1 MFKKLF
7 LMMVATAVAALLLA
21 QTQATYA
28 HGHLE
33 VGKYEL
39 VIGFKNEP
47 AFNGEL
53 NGLDLRVTNS
63 ETGEPVTGL
72 ADTLQA
78 ELTFGSSSRVLEIR
92 GVWGQD
98 GAYTA
103 DVLPVEAGDY
113 TWRIFG
119 DIEGTPVDVSMTSS
133 PDTFSAVRAKTDIA
147 FPTAELTASELAE
160 KAEAA
165 AGSAQTAMIIA
176 VIGLL
181 VGIAGLVVGFLGFRA
196 AKG

>member
-1 MFKKLF
+1 MFKKAMF
-7 LMMVATAVAALLLA
+7 MMATAVAVFLFA
-21 QTQATYA
+21 QIELTHA

-33 VGKYEL
+33 VDKYEL
-39 VIGFKNEP
+39 TIGFKNEP
-47 AFNGEL
+47 AYNGEP
-53 NGLDLRVTNS
+53 NGLDLRVVNT
-63 ETGEPVTGL
+63 ETDEPVTGL

-78 ELTFGSSSRVLEIR
+78 ELIFGSSNRVLDIR
-92 GVWGQD
+92 AVWGQD

-103 DVLPVEAGDY
+103 DIFPVQEGDY

-119 DIEGTPVDVSMTSS
+119 EIEGVPVDVSMTSS
-133 PDTFSAVRAKTDIA
+133 PDTFSPIRSKADIA
-147 FPTAELTASELAE
+147 FPEAEMSTGELLE

-165 AGSAQTAMIIA
+165 ASSAQTAMIVA

>member
-1 MFKKLF
+1 MFKKAIF
-7 LMMVATAVAALLLA
+7 MMATAVAVFLFA
-21 QTQATYA
+21 QIQSAHA

-33 VGKYEL
+33 VDKYEL
-39 VIGFKNEP
+39 TIGFKNEP
-47 AFNGEL
+47 AYNGEP
-53 NGLDLRVTNS
+53 NGLDLRVVNT
-63 ETGEPVTGL
+63 ETDEPVTGL

-78 ELTFGSSSRVLEIR
+78 ELTFGSSSRTLDIR

-103 DVLPVEAGDY
+103 DIFPVQVGDY

-119 DIEGTPVDVSMTSS
+119 EIEGVPVDVSMTSS
-133 PDTFSAVRAKTDIA
+133 PDTFSPIRSKADIA
-147 FPTAELTASELAE
+147 FPEAEMSTGELLE

-165 AGSAQTAMIIA
+165 ASSAQTAMIVA